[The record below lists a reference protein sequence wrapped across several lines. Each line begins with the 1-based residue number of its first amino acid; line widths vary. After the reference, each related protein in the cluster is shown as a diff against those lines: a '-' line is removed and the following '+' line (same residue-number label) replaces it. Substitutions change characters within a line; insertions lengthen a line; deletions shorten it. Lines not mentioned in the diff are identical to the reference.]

1 MREKINFISRVLVG
15 SLFIVSGF
23 IKANDTLGFQYK
35 LEEYFS
41 EEVLNMPYFVDYALI
56 IAVLICLFEIVLG
69 LATIIGYKMKVTTTL
84 LMLMTIFFG
93 FLTFY
98 SAWFDVVKDCG
109 CFGDAMKGSVGRSL
123 TPWETFTKDLILF
136 IFILPLYAFRKKIDL
151 AEGRELINLMI
162 VSLIFTLFFS
172 WVFTWYFSSV
182 VVLII
187 AVLLLILS
195 DKMKTIKAANINIL
209 LTTIFSLGFML
220 YTILY
225 LPVRD
230 YRPYAIGKSIV
241 EGMKSCTELGEPC
254 PEYANVYNMKN
265 IKTGEEFEMLSTVYL
280 KNKVWE
286 DTNIEIIGSSS
297 ENVMVQSGYEA
308 PIHDF
313 VFYKYNENQTDYT
326 DSLLNY
332 PGYVVLLVAYDINK
346 ADESVQSKINEIATY
361 TEKNGDLFIGAT
373 ASSYEDIQAFKFKH
387 QNAFDYLLAD
397 GTMLKTIVRSN
408 PGLVVLK
415 NGVVL
420 NKISAKE
427 ITNYKELFKNIIR

>member
-1 MREKINFISRVLVG
+1 MKEKINFLSRVLVG

-41 EEVLNMPYFVDYALI
+41 EEVLNMPYFIDYALP
-56 IAVLICLFEIVLG
+56 IAILICVFEIILG
-69 LATIIGYKMKVTTTL
+69 LATIIGYKMKITTTL

-136 IFILPLYAFRKKIDL
+136 IFILPLFVSRKKIDL
-151 AEGRELINLMI
+151 AKGRDLINLLI
-162 VSLIFTLFFS
+162 ISLLFTLIFS
-172 WVFTWYFSSV
+172 WVFTWYFPTV
-182 VVLII
+182 FVLVFS
-187 AVLLLILS
+187 VLLLIFS
-195 DKMKTIKAANINIL
+195 DKMKSLKAANINIL
-209 LTTIFSLGFML
+209 LAAIFSLSFML
-220 YTILY
+220 YTIMY

-230 YRPYAIGKSIV
+230 YRPYAIGKSIL
-241 EGMKSCTELGEPC
+241 EGMKSCTDLGLPC
-254 PEYANVYNMKN
+254 PEYANIYNMKN
-265 IKTGEEFEMLSTVYL
+265 IKTGKEYKMLSSNYL
-280 KNKVWE
+280 KEKVWE
-286 DTNIEIIGSSS
+286 DTNIEITGSSS
-297 ENVMVQSGYEA
+297 ENVLVKSGYEA

-313 VFYKYNENQTDYT
+313 VFYKYDEKETDFT

-332 PGYVVLLVAYDINK
+332 PGYVVLLVSYNINNI
-346 ADESVQSKINEIATY
+346 DTNVQEKINLISTQVEN
-361 TEKNGDLFIGAT
+361 NGDLFIGAT
-373 ASSYEDIQAFKFKH
+373 ASSYEEIQAFKFKY
-387 QNAFDYLLAD
+387 QNTFDYLLAD

-415 NGVVL
+415 NGVIL
-420 NKISAKE
+420 NKISAKQ
-427 ITNYKELFKNIIR
+427 ITNYKDLFQNITK